1 MERVV
6 QPMQKRGA
14 TLIALENGASL
25 AFAEYGDRGG
35 VPVFFFHGWPSSRTM
50 AELTDAAARELG
62 VRIISPD
69 RPGIREST
77 FQPNRKLIDWPR
89 DLEQLANYLGIE
101 RFHIFAISGGA
112 PYAYAVA
119 AAMPERVRAVA
130 IASGAPP
137 IAELEDRQ
145 GLLGLYRL
153 MLHCH
158 QKYPR
163 FSRYCFRLARP
174 FLSLRPPRRMRPL
187 VLKALRLQ
195 PCDAES
201 LRDSAAFE
209 ACFESQRQ
217 AWRASADGVLADA
230 EIYARPWG
238 FRLEDVD
245 VPVRLWHGKQDRAFS
260 VRIAEELA
268 GRLPNC
274 HARFVENAGHYSL
287 PIRYTREIL
296 ADLILVQSDVSAA
309 S

>member
-1 MERVV
+1 
-6 QPMQKRGA
+6 
-14 TLIALENGASL
+14 
-25 AFAEYGDRGG
+25 
-35 VPVFFFHGWPSSRTM
+35 M
-50 AELTDAAARELG
+50 AELTDSAARELG

-69 RPGIREST
+69 RPGIRGST
-77 FQPNRKLIDWPR
+77 LQPNRKLVDWPR
-89 DLEQLANYLGIE
+89 DLEQLADHLGIG

-112 PYAYAVA
+112 PYAYAAAVA
-119 AAMPERVRAVA
+119 MRERVRAIA
-130 IASGAPP
+130 IVSGAPP

-153 MLHCH
+153 MLHCD
-158 QKYPR
+158 QRYPR

-201 LRDSAAFE
+201 LRDSVAFE

-217 AWRASADGVLADA
+217 AWRASANGVLADA

-238 FRLEDVD
+238 FRLEDVN

-260 VRIAEELA
+260 FRIAEEMA
-268 GRLPNC
+268 RRLPKC
-274 HARFVENAGHYSL
+274 KARYIDNSGHYST
-287 PIRYTREIL
+287 PIRHTREIL
-296 ADLILVQSDVSAA
+296 ADLISL
-309 S
+309 